1 MNFKNIIIPSAAD
14 DCVVYAAEKLKE
26 YISKVTGVT
35 LGISTAK
42 IDGNYFS
49 IGKAADINDADYE
62 AFTADIKG
70 DGYGIF
76 SRGGNIYLAAK
87 TSRGLMY
94 SAYGYVEKYLGVRFL
109 TAEAEYIP
117 GGDIVLPKEDFVTNP
132 DFAMRTYL
140 VGDTFQEHADFDHIA
155 RTGVVDLFTDV
166 DERHGG
172 QKKVYGRNCNHN
184 FHLYCPFEVYGNE
197 HPEFYRFFYVNG
209 QITPTI
215 DLTSGITDDG
225 KLDES
230 LDISVAKIVI
240 SEMKKDLEKY
250 PEAEVFCFT
259 QEDGPYYFD
268 SDKNRELEKKYKR
281 SGILIRFCNVIVR
294 ELNKY
299 LKESGSER
307 KIKLMTFAYDYAK
320 EAPVKTENGKT
331 LPIDDTVR
339 ADDDLIIQMALFRN
353 GFYGYFSDKQYPH
366 IKKAFKEWPCVAKDF
381 WFWSYDANFH
391 RYLAYY
397 DSVDNISDNVRGF
410 KERCISY
417 LCINGS
423 YETRRI
429 WQSNIRAY
437 VYRKCM
443 WDTSLDCNAL
453 ADEYLRL
460 YYKEGAGAVKAVM
473 DLFHENNLKR
483 ETAGEEVRCENCGTD
498 ERPEGNPEKLL
509 YKAINLIKSGETA
522 IKNSNKN
529 DGEKHELLRRLAEVK
544 ATPLMLLYDN
554 FYFYHSDA
562 SDEEYQEARKAFF
575 DVAEEAGIDYVAE
588 NWTLK
593 QYSEEAGTSEKFVKL
608 GEKDERY
615 NRPSEC
621 LSK

>member
-1 MNFKNIIIPSAAD
+1 M
-14 DCVVYAAEKLKE
+14 
-26 YISKVTGVT
+26 
-35 LGISTAK
+35 
-42 IDGNYFS
+42 
-49 IGKAADINDADYE
+49 
-62 AFTADIKG
+62 
-70 DGYGIF
+70 
-76 SRGGNIYLAAK
+76 
-87 TSRGLMY
+87 
-94 SAYGYVEKYLGVRFL
+94 
-109 TAEAEYIP
+109 
-117 GGDIVLPKEDFVTNP
+117 
-132 DFAMRTYL
+132 
-140 VGDTFQEHADFDHIA
+140 
-155 RTGVVDLFTDV
+155 
-166 DERHGG
+166 
-172 QKKVYGRNCNHN
+172 
-184 FHLYCPFEVYGNE
+184 
-197 HPEFYRFFYVNG
+197 
-209 QITPTI
+209 
-215 DLTSGITDDG
+215 
-225 KLDES
+225 
-230 LDISVAKIVI
+230 
-240 SEMKKDLEKY
+240 
-250 PEAEVFCFT
+250 
-259 QEDGPYYFD
+259 
-268 SDKNRELEKKYKR
+268 
-281 SGILIRFCNVIVR
+281 
-294 ELNKY
+294 
-299 LKESGSER
+299 
-307 KIKLMTFAYDYAK
+307 
-320 EAPVKTENGKT
+320 
-331 LPIDDTVR
+331 
-339 ADDDLIIQMALFRN
+339 
-353 GFYGYFSDKQYPH
+353 
-366 IKKAFKEWPCVAKDF
+366 AKDF

-483 ETAGEEVRCENCGTD
+483 ETAGEEVRCENFGTD